1 VDAVFK
7 SEGFDTFGIRTSRSG
22 EFLRASLEEFFKPC
36 RHRSKEH
43 MTGVP
48 PIFHLRDP
56 SRAKPSHKKDIF
68 PS

>member
-22 EFLRASLEEFFKPC
+22 EFLRAALEEFSNPADIVP
-36 RHRSKEH
+36 REH

-48 PIFHLRDP
+48 SMFHLRDP
-56 SRAKPSHKKDIF
+56 RRAKPSRKKDIL